1 MSVASRFDNTPSA
14 FARWA
19 ASVADA
25 VNNLHPRSRGRFW
38 KTVTGAVAINEN
50 WTWILCDA
58 SGGVVTPTL
67 PTGMGK
73 DHEIVFQDSGS
84 AGTNN
89 ITITRG
95 GTDTINGANTL
106 VINANY
112 GRKTL
117 VSDGAGKWYAA

>member
-1 MSVASRFDNTPSA
+1 MIASRFDTSPGSL
-14 FARWA
+14 ARWVS
-19 ASVADA
+19 SVANDI
-25 VNNLHPRSRGRFW
+25 NNLHPRARGRFW
-38 KTVTGAVAINEN
+38 KTITGATSVNEN
-50 WTWILCDA
+50 WTFILCDA
-58 SGGVVTPTL
+58 SGGAVTPTL
-67 PTGMGK
+67 PTGMPK

-106 VINANY
+106 VISTNY

-117 VSDGAGKWYAA
+117 ISDGAGKWYAA